1 VIPESKERKEEVPP
15 PEVWDETSQALENEE
30 EKIEPSPS
38 KREDLTVE
46 KREFSE
52 ITGGDRRMILEIQS
66 ESASHTRPIAKRCK
80 RVEDSDSEGSKEE
93 VEMAKP
99 ANLKMLHFFAK
110 KQPASPTQKRVV
122 RREAK

>member
-1 VIPESKERKEEVPP
+1 
-15 PEVWDETSQALENEE
+15 
-30 EKIEPSPS
+30 
-38 KREDLTVE
+38 
-46 KREFSE
+46 
-52 ITGGDRRMILEIQS
+52 MILEIQS

-122 RREAK
+122 RREAKQTQKAVPKNLLGSVKILT